1 VSGANPFKCAKNEQ
15 GNPIV
20 QLSADQRR
28 RIRGIVRHDDCDLFL
43 HYLDAAVSDYWGW
56 EHMRRLP
63 QRTVRYVNTGRGQ
76 PPDRLRLKLAWRIA
90 SAYRG
95 SFNKNPS
102 PWHETSFNQIMQVVF
117 DAAGCD
123 VEDKRRREILRK
135 ALQKKLP
142 E

>member
-1 VSGANPFKCAKNEQ
+1 MSGANPFRCAKNGQSE
-15 GNPIV
+15 PVV
-20 QLSADQRR
+20 QLSKYQRQEIR
-28 RIRGIVRHDDCDLFL
+28 RIVKRDDCDLFL
-43 HYLDAAVSDYWGW
+43 QYLDAAASDYWFW

-95 SFNKNPS
+95 TFNKNPS
-102 PWHETSFNQIMQVVF
+102 PWRETSFNQIMQVVF